1 MYPKAWLNGAV
12 WLKEFQEKNVW
23 TCQGE
28 IKDKEWDNFP
38 EHLDGDFSSYKDI
51 NHGQAPRDSNILKDS
66 HSLESRKKRIDGF
79 QALLSLFNLVEIYK
93 FWIAYADIDGF
104 RVDTVKHIK
113 PGVMRIFV
121 KAIHE
126 FAQSLGKENFYI
138 ISEVTGGR
146 TFAIDMPILQA
157 STQPLASMIT
167 RASLSF

>member
-79 QALLSLFNLVEIYK
+79 
-93 FWIAYADIDGF
+93 